1 MPSLFADDF
10 DLKGLFLSLY
20 QAKDESA
27 VQSILDKHSHLFAND
42 NWKALGDNKSNFS
55 IVKNQQSNP
64 IAAIIEKVTNSI
76 DALLMKKALELGI
89 DPRAPTAPQTMD
101 EAVEQ
106 FFPNNNWD
114 LNTPRRKQALDIQVV
129 ADGDGPRGER
139 ARLPTCV
146 IVYDNGEGQHPEH
159 FEDTFLSLIAG
170 NKNNIQF
177 VQGKYNMG
185 GSGALVFAGKK
196 RFQLIGSK
204 RFDGKGDFGFTL
216 VREHRKTD
224 DDKAKETWYEYWL
237 LNGTIA
243 SFPIDTLDLGLEGRK
258 FTTGT
263 VIKLY
268 DYQFPT
274 GYSGFA
280 QDLRQSIN
288 EYLFEPALPILTKDT
303 PLRYPNN
310 NVNVLDLYGLKRR
323 LWKEEDDYLE
333 DKFSETFND
342 ARIGP
347 MKVSCFVFKN
357 KVKGKDV
364 KESKKA
370 IEDRY
375 FKNGMAVTFSVNG
388 QVHGHF
394 TMAFITQAL
403 KMNMLKSHLLI
414 HMDCTHMHYDFR
426 KELFMASRDRMK
438 DGEETQFL
446 RQYLAKQLSK
456 KGGRL
461 DEIQERRK
469 SAADIDTSS
478 TTKELLRNFA
488 NKMPLNPELMKMLQQ
503 TFKLDAKSDKK
514 GEEQKKDKPREKEL
528 KEQEPFKP
536 QRFPTFLKLQ
546 AKNDGE
552 HEVSKI
558 PIDGERTLKLKT
570 DVENDYFD
578 RIEEPGDLRIS
589 ILNMRPNEAT
599 GGTGPGT
606 PKDITEVFNVVR
618 SSPKDG
624 TIRITLGPNKEEVKV
639 GDSVQVKVSL
649 SAPGGD
655 LEDVFWVKIAEKDQP
670 QEPKPKK
677 EETEEPLGL
686 PDLIQV
692 YRVVEGQ
699 VGAKTWDDVETATS
713 EQMDHNTVMALQ
725 MKGDELE
732 RIFVNMDSHVLLDFR
747 SKLKNPSPDANE
759 LANRKYYTSV
769 YFHALFLYMITKN
782 RGYQIQQTKD
792 GKTDV
797 PVNIGEYIKDLF
809 DNSYSSFILTF
820 GGTEELMQGLGD

>member
-1 MPSLFADDF
+1 MPPLLPVPLMKD
-10 DLKGLFLSLY
+10 LFLALY
-20 QAKDESA
+20 RAKDESK
-27 VQSILDKHSHLFAND
+27 VQAILDKHPELFGPG
-42 NWKALGDNKSNFS
+42 NWNALGNNKSNFS

-76 DALLMKKALELGI
+76 DAILTKRAYELGI
-89 DPRAPTAPQTMD
+89 DPRSPAAPQSMD
-101 EAVEQ
+101 EAVQQ

-114 LNTPRRKQALDIQVV
+114 LPTQRRSQALDIQVV
-129 ADGDGPRGER
+129 ADGEGPRGER
-139 ARLPTCV
+139 PRLPTSV
-146 IVYDNGEGQHPEH
+146 IVYDNGEGQHPAD
-159 FEDTFLSLIAG
+159 FERTFLSLIQG
-170 NKNNIQF
+170 NKNDIQF

-204 RFDGKGDFGFTL
+204 RWDGTGDFGFTL
-216 VREHRKTD
+216 VREHHKTD
-224 DDKAKETWYEYWL
+224 ADKAKETWYEYWVP
-237 LNGTIA
+237 NGAIA
-243 SFPIDTLDLGLEGRK
+243 SFPIESLDLGLEGRK

-268 DYQFPT
+268 DYQFPS

-303 PLRYPNN
+303 PERYPNN
-310 NVNVLDLYGLKRR
+310 KVNVLDLYGLKRR

-333 DKFSETFND
+333 DKFSESFND

-347 MKVSCFVFKN
+347 MKVSCFVFRN
-357 KVKGKDV
+357 KVKDMDV
-364 KESKKA
+364 KSSKAA

-375 FKNGMAVTFSVNG
+375 FKNGMSVTFSVNG
-388 QVHGHF
+388 QVHGFF
-394 TMAFITQAL
+394 TSEFITRSL

-414 HMDCTHMHYDFR
+414 HVDCTHMNYDFR

-446 RQYLAKQLSK
+446 RQYLAKQLSMK
-456 KGGRL
+456 HGRL
-461 DEIQERRK
+461 DELQERRK
-469 SAADIDTSS
+469 AAADIDTSAS
-478 TTKELLRNFA
+478 TKDLLRSFA

-514 GEEQKKDKPREKEL
+514 AEDKKKDKPKEKEP

-546 AKNDGE
+546 ARNDGE
-552 HEVSKI
+552 TEVTKI
-558 PIDGERTLKLKT
+558 PINGEKTLRLKT

-578 RIEEPGDLRIS
+578 RIEEPGDLRITV
-589 ILNMRPNEAT
+589 LNMRPNETT

-606 PKDITEVFNVVR
+606 PKDITEVFNVVK

-624 TIRITLGPNKEEVKV
+624 TIRVTLSPKEGAVKV
-639 GDSVQVKVSL
+639 GDSVRIKVSL

-655 LEDVFWVKIAEKDQP
+655 QEDIFWVKIAEKERP
-670 QEPKPKK
+670 QEPKQKK
-677 EETEEPLGL
+677 EEAPEPLGL
-686 PDLIQV
+686 PDLVQV
-692 YRVVEGQ
+692 YKDKGERTDALSWDEVEQATGEA
-699 VGAKTWDDVETATS
+699 VIHETT
-713 EQMDHNTVMALQ
+713 MVPMT
-725 MKGDELE
+725 KGEELE
-732 RIFVNMDSHVLLDFR
+732 KIFVNMDSHALLEFR
-747 SKLKNPSPDANE
+747 SKIKNPSSDAIE
-759 LANRKYYTSV
+759 LANRKYVTSV

-782 RGYQIQQTKD
+782 RGYQIKRTKED
-792 GKTDV
+792 KEE
-797 PVNIGEYIKDLF
+797 PVDIGSYLKDLF